1 MDQTIAAA
9 EEWGVPGKDQLEF
22 DPLLECLAFL
32 TRHYGKP
39 YSHDSLRAG
48 LPLENGLF
56 NAELFVRSAN
66 RAGLA
71 SKVQKREL
79 DDISPLVTP
88 VVLLIKKRKACVLLD
103 IDHDEGEARI
113 VIPESGD
120 GVKQIDLE
128 DLEEQYTGY
137 AIYIREKHR
146 YDKRSPSTL
155 NVRSKHWF
163 WGTILG
169 SWRIYRDVLLASFMI
184 NLFVVAS
191 PLFVMNV
198 YDRVVPNQAFDT
210 LWVLAIGAIIVFSF
224 DFILKMV
231 RSYFIDLAGKKSDI
245 LLSSRIMERVLGLS
259 MAARPPSVGSFAKN
273 LQDFESIREF
283 ITSSTVTALV
293 DLPFTLVILFVIFML
308 GGPLALVPF
317 FCMILIGI
325 YSYAIQGPLR
335 RSVEK
340 TLRSNSQK
348 SATLIESLTGMEA
361 LKIAQAESDIQY
373 KWEKSVG
380 HIATW
385 SIKTKMLSS
394 SASTVSAYV
403 QQMCNIGLVAT
414 GVFLISE
421 GDLSMGGLIAT
432 VMLSG
437 RCLAPMAQVAGLATR
452 YNQAKSALDGLNQ
465 IMEMPIERH
474 DERDY
479 VNRPELKGSIEFDH
493 VDFAYPDQEIQALRG
508 VSLKI
513 KAGEKVAIIGRIGS
527 GKTTIEKMILG
538 LYEPA
543 NGAIRIDGIDLR
555 QVNPSDLRSS
565 IGCVPQDITLFFG
578 SIKDNITLGASFV
591 DDTALL
597 KAAEIAGVTEFANKH
612 PNGMDMVVSERGLNL
627 SGGQRQSIALAR
639 ALLMDPPILVLDEPS
654 SSMDN
659 TTELRMKEQLKN
671 QCKDKTIILVTHKAS
686 MLDMVD
692 RLIVVDHGKIV
703 ADGPKEQVHAALKQG
718 KLKIE

>member
-1 MDQTIAAA
+1 M
-9 EEWGVPGKDQLEF
+9 
-22 DPLLECLAFL
+22 
-32 TRHYGKP
+32 
-39 YSHDSLRAG
+39 
-48 LPLENGLF
+48 
-56 NAELFVRSAN
+56 
-66 RAGLA
+66 
-71 SKVQKREL
+71 
-79 DDISPLVTP
+79 
-88 VVLLIKKRKACVLLD
+88 
-103 IDHDEGEARI
+103 
-113 VIPESGD
+113 
-120 GVKQIDLE
+120 
-128 DLEEQYTGY
+128 
-137 AIYIREKHR
+137 
-146 YDKRSPSTL
+146 
-155 NVRSKHWF
+155 
-163 WGTILG
+163 
-169 SWRIYRDVLLASFMI
+169 
-184 NLFVVAS
+184 
-191 PLFVMNV
+191 
-198 YDRVVPNQAFDT
+198 
-210 LWVLAIGAIIVFSF
+210 GAIIVFSF
-224 DFILKMV
+224 DFILKMI

-259 MAARPPSVGSFAKN
+259 MSARPASVGSFAKN

-293 DLPFTLVILFVIFML
+293 DLPFTFIILMVIFML
-308 GGPLALVPF
+308 GGPLAFIPL
-317 FCMILIGI
+317 FCMFLIGV
-325 YSYAIQGPLR
+325 YSFAIQGPLR

-385 SIKTKMLSS
+385 SIRTKLLSS

-421 GDLSMGGLIAT
+421 GELSMGGLIAT
-432 VMLSG
+432 VMLAG

-465 IMEMPIERH
+465 VMDMPVERH
-474 DERDY
+474 EDRDY
-479 VNRPELKGSIEFDH
+479 VNRPELKGSIEFDQ
-493 VDFAYPDQEIQALRG
+493 VDFTYPEQEIQALRG

-513 KAGEKVAIIGRIGS
+513 KEGEKVAIIGRIGS
-527 GKTTIEKMILG
+527 GKTTIEKLILG
-538 LYEPA
+538 LYEPE

-555 QVNPSDLRSS
+555 QLNPSDLRSS
-565 IGCVPQDITLFFG
+565 IGCVSQDITLFYG
-578 SIKDNITLGASFV
+578 SIKENITLGASFI
-591 DDTALL
+591 DDAALL

-612 PNGMDMVVSERGLNL
+612 PNGLDMVVGERGQNL

-659 TTELRMKEQLKN
+659 TTEQHMKEQLKTR
-671 QCKDKTIILVTHKAS
+671 CKDKTIVLVTHKAS

-692 RLIVVDHGKIV
+692 RLVVVDNGKVV